1 MHDWCFEGHLRE
13 RGFTVDEKKN
23 EEDET
28 QIEKQVEE
36 GEGRGEIKMINYVD
50 MVKVEKKEKKKER
63 SRR

>member
-13 RGFTVDEKKN
+13 REREGLQWTKKKN

-28 QIEKQVEE
+28 KIEKQVEE

-50 MVKVEKKEKKKER
+50 MVKVEKKEKKRKV
-63 SRR
+63 